1 MTICGAPTW
10 FAFVA
15 VLSLAAFSGINA
27 AFAVDVSSESAP
39 DGAHVSFITLEAE
52 AGANRTNG
60 KVVKMTMKP
69 AAGEMNP
76 EIEASGR
83 GYVELSAEG
92 QFLEFPNVQEANT
105 IVLRHCI
112 PDAPEGGG
120 LEATLSLYVNGI
132 KRQTLP
138 LSSFHNWL
146 YGKPGTNGQSNDPSA
161 GAPHDFWEESKF
173 FIKGGV
179 GQGDVIKLQKDPG
192 DTADFYRI
200 DLVDLE
206 NVPGPLS
213 PPSAGTYISVT
224 DFGAIGDGKTDNTQ
238 AFAACILAAGVQ
250 KKITWIPRGDYC
262 LSDRLKLDGIIVQ
275 GAGMW
280 YTNLIYTAIG
290 AGSERSDG
298 SGSRG

>member
-1 MTICGAPTW
+1 MTLCGAPTW

-15 VLSLAAFSGINA
+15 VLNLAAFSGINA

-52 AGANRTNG
+52 AGANRTTG

-83 GYVELSAEG
+83 GYVELSGEG
-92 QFLEFPNVQEANT
+92 QFLEFPNVPEANT
-105 IVLRHCI
+105 IVVRHCI

-146 YGKPGTNGQSNDPSA
+146 YGKPG
-161 GAPHDFWEESKF
+161 H
-173 FIKGGV
+173 
-179 GQGDVIKLQKDPG
+179 
-192 DTADFYRI
+192 
-200 DLVDLE
+200 
-206 NVPGPLS
+206 
-213 PPSAGTYISVT
+213 
-224 DFGAIGDGKTDNTQ
+224 
-238 AFAACILAAGVQ
+238 
-250 KKITWIPRGDYC
+250 
-262 LSDRLKLDGIIVQ
+262 
-275 GAGMW
+275 
-280 YTNLIYTAIG
+280 
-290 AGSERSDG
+290 ERAVK
-298 SGSRG
+298 